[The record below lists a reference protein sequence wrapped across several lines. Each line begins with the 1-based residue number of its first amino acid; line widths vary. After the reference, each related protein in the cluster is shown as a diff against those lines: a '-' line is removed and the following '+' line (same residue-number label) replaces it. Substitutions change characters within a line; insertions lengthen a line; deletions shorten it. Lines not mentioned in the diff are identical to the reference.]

1 MSTKAHKT
9 ARPIQV
15 RDFRC
20 AECGTIVPATK
31 TRHKTSKGHIKHMYC
46 HVCKKETEHVQTE

>member
-1 MSTKAHKT
+1 MKRSKNP
-9 ARPIQV
+9 RSIQV
-15 RDFRC
+15 RSFRC
-20 AECGTIVPATK
+20 SECGAVAPATK